1 MAVAM
6 SRLRLEFRS
15 SWSRRNRRPPPASS
29 GPEEADTMS
38 RPAVAALLSFLIP
51 GLGQIYNREV
61 LRGLFWLI
69 ITPALWIGSAGLFG
83 WIVHLI
89 SAATAYH
96 RAELQDGLP
105 RPSRLD
111 WRSL

>member
-1 MAVAM
+1 
-6 SRLRLEFRS
+6 
-15 SWSRRNRRPPPASS
+15 
-29 GPEEADTMS
+29 MS
-38 RPAVAALLSFLIP
+38 RPAIAALLSFLIP
-51 GLGQIYNREV
+51 GVGQIYNREV

-69 ITPALWIGSAGLFG
+69 ITPALWIGSAGVLG
-83 WIVHLI
+83 VIVHIL

-105 RPSRLD
+105 RAAARLD

>member
-1 MAVAM
+1 
-6 SRLRLEFRS
+6 
-15 SWSRRNRRPPPASS
+15 
-29 GPEEADTMS
+29 MS

-51 GLGQIYNREV
+51 GVGQIYNHEV

-69 ITPALWIGSAGLFG
+69 ITPALWIGSAGFFG

-96 RAELQDGLP
+96 RAELQEGLP
-105 RPSRLD
+105 RRVTRLD

>member
-1 MAVAM
+1 
-6 SRLRLEFRS
+6 
-15 SWSRRNRRPPPASS
+15 
-29 GPEEADTMS
+29 MS

-61 LRGLFWLI
+61 LRGLFWLV
-69 ITPALWIGSAGLFG
+69 ITPALWIGSAGLLG
-83 WIVHLI
+83 IIVHLI

-96 RAELQDGLP
+96 RAELQDGGLP
-105 RPSRLD
+105 RRARLD

>member
-1 MAVAM
+1 
-6 SRLRLEFRS
+6 
-15 SWSRRNRRPPPASS
+15 
-29 GPEEADTMS
+29 MS

-69 ITPALWIGSAGLFG
+69 VTPALWIGSAGLLG
-83 WIVHLI
+83 WNVHLI
-89 SAATAYH
+89 SAFTAYH
-96 RAELQDGLP
+96 RAELQDGTP
-105 RPSRLD
+105 RALRRAERLD

>member
-1 MAVAM
+1 MRLGPFRPDCTGRQSPDA
-6 SRLRLEFRS
+6 SRVFS
-15 SWSRRNRRPPPASS
+15 A
-29 GPEEADTMS
+29 EEIDTMS

-89 SAATAYH
+89 SAATAFH
-96 RAELQDGLP
+96 RAELQDGVP
-105 RPSRLD
+105 RAARRLD

>member
-1 MAVAM
+1 
-6 SRLRLEFRS
+6 
-15 SWSRRNRRPPPASS
+15 
-29 GPEEADTMS
+29 MS